1 MSKNYNYLKNFI
13 SKKMRMS
20 HIYQPLMLIELIKG
34 NGKSTGRK
42 IAKSFLDYDETQ
54 IEYYQNI
61 TKQMPFK
68 FLSKHLKEI
77 KRDKENYTFEGFDL
91 TESQRQELIELCKEQ
106 LDKYI
111 NKRGIDNILQH
122 RKKSSGY
129 ISGNIRYEVL
139 KRAKRRCE
147 LCGISANEKAL
158 EVDHIIPRENG
169 GSDEMTNFQALCY
182 SCNSMKRNKDD
193 TDFRKVLDSYNDRD
207 KECIFCNISKNRI
220 IKENELAFVIEDNYP
235 VTKNHSLI
243 ISKRHCSNYFD
254 LYQPEINACNQLIF
268 EMREQL
274 LKKDKSIE
282 GFNIGNNSGEVAGQ
296 TINHCHIHLIP
307 RRKGDTENPRGGVR
321 GVIQDKQSY

>member
-1 MSKNYNYLKNFI
+1 MSKIFTSLKHFI

-20 HIYQPLMLIELIKG
+20 HIYQPLMLIELIKSS
-34 NGKSTGRK
+34 GKTTGRK

-91 TESQRQELIELCKEQ
+91 TESQKQELIELCKEQ

-129 ISGNIRYEVL
+129 ISGSIRYEVL
-139 KRAKRRCE
+139 KRAKTKCE
-147 LCGISANEKAL
+147 WCGISNEERAI
-158 EVDHIIPRENG
+158 EVDHIIPRSKG
-169 GSDEMTNFQALCY
+169 GKDELYNFQALCY
-182 SCNSMKRNKDD
+182 VCNTQKSNKDD
-193 TDFRKVLDSYNDRD
+193 TNVRKIKDSYNDRD
-207 KECIFCNISKNRI
+207 KECIFCNISKNKI

-235 VTKNHSLI
+235 VTKNHSLV

-268 EMREQL
+268 ETREQL

-307 RRKGDTENPRGGVR
+307 RRKGDTQNPRGGVR

>member
-1 MSKNYNYLKNFI
+1 MSKIYNSLKAFI

-34 NGKSTGRK
+34 NGKSTGVK
-42 IAKSFLDYDETQ
+42 IARSFLDYDDTQ
-54 IEYYQNI
+54 IEYYQHI
-61 TKQMPFK
+61 IKIMPFK
-68 FLSKHLKEI
+68 VISKHFKEI
-77 KRDKENYTFEGFDL
+77 KRDKDNYVFENFDL
-91 TESQRQELIELCKEQ
+91 SEIQKKELIDLCKVQ
-106 LDKYI
+106 LNKYI
-111 NKRGIDNILQH
+111 NKRGLDNILQH

-129 ISGNIRYEVL
+129 ISGSIRYEVF

-147 LCGISANEKAL
+147 LCGISSNEKAL

-169 GSDEMTNFQALCY
+169 GSDEMSNFQALCY

-193 TDFRKVLDSYNDRD
+193 TDFRNILDTYKHRD
-207 KECIFCNISKNRI
+207 KECIFCNVSKNKI
-220 IKENELAFVIEDNYP
+220 IKENQLAIAIEDNYP
-235 VTKNHSLI
+235 VTKNHLLV

-268 EMREQL
+268 ETREQL

-296 TINHCHIHLIP
+296 TIKHCHIHLIP

-321 GVIQDKQSY
+321 GVIKEKQNY

>member
-1 MSKNYNYLKNFI
+1 MSKIYSPLKNFI

-34 NGKSTGRK
+34 NGKSTGIK
-42 IAKSFLDYDETQ
+42 IARSFLDYDDTQ
-54 IEYYQNI
+54 IEYYQQIIKN
-61 TKQMPFK
+61 MPFK
-68 FLSKHLKEI
+68 VISKHFKEV
-77 KRDKENYTFEGFDL
+77 KRDKDNYIFEDFDL
-91 TESQRQELIELCKEQ
+91 SESQKKELIDLCKKQ

-111 NKRGIDNILQH
+111 NKRGLDNILQH

-129 ISGNIRYEVL
+129 ISGSIRYEVF

-147 LCGISANEKAL
+147 LCGISSDEKAL

-169 GSDEMTNFQALCY
+169 GSDDMTNFQALCY

-193 TDFRKVLDSYNDRD
+193 TDFRNILDTYKYRE
-207 KECIFCNISKNRI
+207 KECIFCNVAKNKI
-220 IKENELAFVIEDNYP
+220 VKENELAVVIEDNYP
-235 VTKNHSLI
+235 VTKNHFLI

-268 EMREQL
+268 EIREQL
-274 LKKDKSIE
+274 IKKDKSIM
-282 GFNIGNNSGEVAGQ
+282 GFNIGNNSGEVSGQ

-307 RRKGDTENPRGGVR
+307 RRKGDTENPKGGVR
-321 GVIQDKQSY
+321 GVIKDKQNY

>member
-1 MSKNYNYLKNFI
+1 MSKIYNSLKTFI

-34 NGKSTGRK
+34 NGKSTGVK
-42 IAKSFLDYDETQ
+42 IARSFLDYDDTQ
-54 IEYYQNI
+54 IEYYQHI
-61 TKQMPFK
+61 IKIMPFK
-68 FLSKHLKEI
+68 VISKHFKEI
-77 KRDKENYTFEGFDL
+77 KRDKDNYTFENFDL
-91 TESQRQELIELCKEQ
+91 SEIQKKELIDLCKVQ
-106 LDKYI
+106 LNKYI
-111 NKRGIDNILQH
+111 NKRGLDNILQH

-129 ISGNIRYEVL
+129 ISGSIRYEVF

-147 LCGISANEKAL
+147 LCGISSNEKAL

-169 GSDEMTNFQALCY
+169 GSDEMSNFQALCY

-193 TDFRKVLDSYNDRD
+193 TDFRNILDTYKHRE
-207 KECIFCNISKNRI
+207 KECIFCNVAKNKI
-220 IKENELAFVIEDNYP
+220 IKENQLAIAIEDNYP
-235 VTKNHSLI
+235 VTKNHLLV

-268 EMREQL
+268 ETREQL

-321 GVIQDKQSY
+321 GVIKEKQNY